1 MTFFGSSAAPAKLGY
16 AVFTCLVLASAG
28 CTSVVQSG
36 DAAGAKGG
44 QGKVGAEHVGSVSPA
59 GAAKPGSGPAGAYGM
74 LAAKAPGTLPG
85 TVAAALALNERI
97 KSASSNLQLAGVNVG
112 IARSGYMPSV
122 YGTGDLGDDGAADAE
137 FVVSQPLLDWG
148 RTKADVAKARALETA
163 SKEELAVERE
173 RVALEAAQAYIGVIR
188 SEALLALA
196 KDNLSALER
205 IAELAQGLAQ
215 GGLGDKSNVEFANV
229 HVGEAGATL
238 EEADGALVQARSV
251 YATRVGTQP
260 GTLASL
266 PVIELGKISDL
277 RAAVDAAPAVVA
289 LLARGEAAGHAAKTA
304 QAELYPTLAGEAF
317 VRSEDNFGGL
327 VVGARLRGKTPTY
340 NGASNL
346 MRVEAAELASDSARS
361 AADAERRQATE
372 RVAVFQS
379 QAPALKERQT
389 ILAKQLE
396 SARALRTTY
405 EEQFKLNQRS
415 LTDLVTVQGDVV
427 RIERSLITAKYDY
440 FNLQYSAAEALGVLL
455 EKLMGEKRP
464 AQDQIAQPKPT
475 AQPEKQG

>member
-1 MTFFGSSAAPAKLGY
+1 M
-16 AVFTCLVLASAG
+16 
-28 CTSVVQSG
+28 
-36 DAAGAKGG
+36 
-44 QGKVGAEHVGSVSPA
+44 
-59 GAAKPGSGPAGAYGM
+59 
-74 LAAKAPGTLPG
+74 
-85 TVAAALALNERI
+85 
-97 KSASSNLQLAGVNVG
+97 
-112 IARSGYMPSV
+112 
-122 YGTGDLGDDGAADAE
+122 
-137 FVVSQPLLDWG
+137 
-148 RTKADVAKARALETA
+148 
-163 SKEELAVERE
+163 
-173 RVALEAAQAYIGVIR
+173 
-188 SEALLALA
+188 
-196 KDNLSALER
+196 
-205 IAELAQGLAQ
+205 
-215 GGLGDKSNVEFANV
+215 
-229 HVGEAGATL
+229 
-238 EEADGALVQARSV
+238 
-251 YATRVGTQP
+251 
-260 GTLASL
+260 
-266 PVIELGKISDL
+266 
-277 RAAVDAAPAVVA
+277 VA